1 MTEIKPEWKAALVA
15 ALEGPAADSLAWV
28 HGPDD
33 WVGDDGD
40 ILEEA
45 GQMTID
51 GDIYLTPLLEAAAP
65 MIAADARREALEEAA
80 KLASWAHMV
89 PPDGGSPTEDECRVA
104 ETAAAGI
111 RALID
116 KDARAAALD
125 ALGALDGETP

>member
-1 MTEIKPEWKAALVA
+1 MAEIKPEWVDALSVA
-15 ALEGPAADSLAWV
+15 HAEMCDEDMRESG
-28 HGPDD
+28 GR
-33 WVGDDGD
+33 
-40 ILEEA
+40 
-45 GQMTID
+45 
-51 GDIYLTPLLEAAAP
+51 YLRTMGEFYVPFLEAVAP
-65 MIAADARREALEEAA
+65 LIAADARREALEEAA

-125 ALGALDGETP
+125 ALGELDGETP